1 MKRSSHLCN
10 RLHRYF
16 CMDDMVEDLPN
27 DVVLS
32 PNLCNRLYRLAMAKQ
47 KKNIPAKRA
56 TLLSISRKAGV
67 STSTVSRALRG
78 DSRISDAT
86 QSKLQQMARS
96 EGYTPNA
103 MARSLST
110 RRSNVIGLALGDLH
124 NP

>member
-1 MKRSSHLCN
+1 
-10 RLHRYF
+10 
-16 CMDDMVEDLPN
+16 
-27 DVVLS
+27 
-32 PNLCNRLYRLAMAKQ
+32 MAKE
-47 KKNIPAKRA
+47 KVPGKRA

-78 DSRISDAT
+78 DSRISDAM
-86 QSKLQQMARS
+86 QAKLQQMARS

-124 NP
+124 NPFFP